1 MSETFIS
8 DIITNIIAAAIA
20 LATGSVEGEGEETAE
35 PAQEPTQQVRT
46 IRAYE
51 IKCRSHAE
59 KKQMP
64 LRRICHL
71 KMSYLTIGR
80 RICHLKMSYLTIGR
94 PPAQNLPNIL
104 RLPRPRVRL
113 RWTSTRATMN
123 MLSANASA
131 MRCVVNGVKMTMM
144 RDVARR
150 GHGHMWP

>member
-1 MSETFIS
+1 M
-8 DIITNIIAAAIA
+8 
-20 LATGSVEGEGEETAE
+20 L
-35 PAQEPTQQVRT
+35 
-46 IRAYE
+46 
-51 IKCRSHAE
+51 
-59 KKQMP
+59 KKNNVVLP
-64 LRRICHL
+64 LCRICHL

-80 RICHLKMSYLTIGR
+80 RICHLKMSYLTIGH
-94 PPAQNLPNIL
+94 PQAQHLPNIL

-150 GHGHMWP
+150 LTPGGRNSHPKMLRPPPAAVIVSPKMLRPPPAAVIVTFHS